1 MNDHPLKVEHHNT
14 TSDGGS
20 IASKD
25 YEDRYFQDNGFDE
38 SKEVYIGGNNLEE
51 RWESFSGSCFT
62 IGELGFGLGLN
73 FLTTMHCWLKKE
85 RSFNLDYIGIDKKIL
100 EKKNLVLLEEAFP
113 NLKKEINIFK
123 ECDVVGHNGF
133 ECISI
138 PDLKIRLILV
148 TEDVQKAI
156 NDICISNI
164 DAWFL
169 DGFDPKKN
177 PEMWTEDVL
186 KAVFDLSSSD
196 SSFSSFTSVGRI
208 RRALLEN
215 GFEVNKVPGFGTK
228 RHRIVG
234 RKFEEN
240 KKSLDIEYFDME
252 NLYKTKDDY
261 TANEIEVFI
270 DENKDQL
277 KREYIDFKYVILNPK
292 NLIGIEEFNQE
303 FFDEIDSIEN
313 KISQGSTFDTILED
327 INVDIIEVNE
337 FAPSSSKQINEDLI
351 YSKKTSKIDLIE
363 SGDNFL
369 LYNIDNQ
376 YDRAPDLNDEI
387 IKGEI
392 VELIYQKGKF
402 DYNREIIEEIQ
413 KKKFDN
419 SKFEELAG
427 SNKEYSS
434 INSIEDD
441 KLIDINSVKMLYAL
455 PVNSFALVNKE
466 DKIYLVK
473 ITGTNKNS
481 FNKTD
486 EKYLK
491 FVNSQNT
498 NNRKSILQS
507 YDQLLNDKYQV
518 QLNQK
523 TIDRVKNY
531 FK

>member
-1 MNDHPLKVEHHNT
+1 MIKKLKEMGWKKSGGFLVMAIVSLAFVFGGFGGGFSTNNQNNIAKINKTNVT
-14 TSDGGS
+14 TQEFIDYVNQSGISQEAIRDNLDNNIIEELLSGLISTTLIDLEIKDFDIS
-20 IASKD
+20 INERTILKNIK
-25 YEDRYFQDNGFDE
+25 ENKNFQDENGAFQRIKYE
-38 SKEVYIGGNNLEE
+38 KFLLSNNLSAPMFELQLKNRE
-51 RWESFSGSCFT
+51 LQKHLFDFIGAGT
-62 IGELGFGLGLN
+62 ITPN
-73 FLTTMHCWLKKE
+73 FL
-85 RSFNLDYIGIDKKIL
+85 I
-100 EKKNLVLLEEAFP
+100 EK
-113 NLKKEINIFK
+113 
-123 ECDVVGHNGF
+123 
-133 ECISI
+133 
-138 PDLKIRLILV
+138 
-148 TEDVQKAI
+148 
-156 NDICISNI
+156 
-164 DAWFL
+164 
-169 DGFDPKKN
+169 
-177 PEMWTEDVL
+177 
-186 KAVFDLSSSD
+186 
-196 SSFSSFTSVGRI
+196 
-208 RRALLEN
+208 
-215 GFEVNKVPGFGTK
+215 
-228 RHRIVG
+228 
-234 RKFEEN
+234 KFEEN
-240 KKSLDIEYFDME
+240 NKSLDIEYFDME

-337 FAPSSSKQINEDLI
+337 FAPSSNKQINEDLI
-351 YSKKTSKIDLIE
+351 YSKKASKIDLIE
-363 SGDNFL
+363 NGDNFL

-441 KLIDINSVKMLYAL
+441 ELIDINSVKMLYAL

>member
-1 MNDHPLKVEHHNT
+1 MIEKLKNLGWKQF
-14 TSDGGS
+14 GGLVLIVIII
-20 IASKD
+20 IA
-25 YEDRYFQDNGFDE
+25 F
-38 SKEVYIGGNNLEE
+38 
-51 RWESFSGSCFT
+51 
-62 IGELGFGLGLN
+62 GFGGFGGGFSTN
-73 FLTTMHCWLKKE
+73 NQNNIAKINKTNVTTQDFIDYVNQSGISQE
-85 RSFNLDYIGIDKKIL
+85 AIRDNLDNNIIEELLSGLISTTLIDL
-100 EKKNLVLLEEAFP
+100 EIK
-113 NLKKEINIFK
+113 
-123 ECDVVGHNGF
+123 D
-133 ECISI
+133 
-138 PDLKIRLILV
+138 
-148 TEDVQKAI
+148 
-156 NDICISNI
+156 
-164 DAWFL
+164 
-169 DGFDPKKN
+169 
-177 PEMWTEDVL
+177 
-186 KAVFDLSSSD
+186 FDLSINEITILKNIKENKNFHD
-196 SSFSSFTSVGRI
+196 
-208 RRALLEN
+208 EN
-215 GFEVNKVPGFGTK
+215 GTFQRIKYEKFLLSNNLSAPMFELQLKNRELQKHLFDFIGAGTITPNFLIEK
-228 RHRIVG
+228 
-234 RKFEEN
+234 KFEEN
-240 KKSLDIEYFDME
+240 NKSLDIEYFDME

-351 YSKKTSKIDLIE
+351 YSKKASKIDLIE

-419 SKFEELAG
+419 SKFEELSS

>member
-1 MNDHPLKVEHHNT
+1 MIEKLKNLGFKQLGGLVLIVIIIIAFGFGGFGGGFSTNNQNNIAKINKTNVT
-14 TSDGGS
+14 TQDFIDYVNQSGISQEAIRDNLDNNIIEELLSGLISTTLIDLEIKDFNLS
-20 IASKD
+20 INERTIFKNIKENKNFHD
-25 YEDRYFQDNGFDE
+25 ENGTFQRIKYEKFLL
-38 SKEVYIGGNNLEE
+38 SNNLSAPMFELKLKNRE
-51 RWESFSGSCFT
+51 LQKHLFDFIGAGT
-62 IGELGFGLGLN
+62 ITPN
-73 FLTTMHCWLKKE
+73 FL
-85 RSFNLDYIGIDKKIL
+85 I
-100 EKKNLVLLEEAFP
+100 EK
-113 NLKKEINIFK
+113 
-123 ECDVVGHNGF
+123 
-133 ECISI
+133 
-138 PDLKIRLILV
+138 
-148 TEDVQKAI
+148 
-156 NDICISNI
+156 
-164 DAWFL
+164 
-169 DGFDPKKN
+169 
-177 PEMWTEDVL
+177 
-186 KAVFDLSSSD
+186 
-196 SSFSSFTSVGRI
+196 
-208 RRALLEN
+208 
-215 GFEVNKVPGFGTK
+215 
-228 RHRIVG
+228 
-234 RKFEEN
+234 KFEEN
-240 KKSLDIEYFDME
+240 NKSLDIEYFDME

-261 TANEIEVFI
+261 TANEIEAFI

-351 YSKKTSKIDLIE
+351 YSKKASKIDLIE

-376 YDRAPDLNDEI
+376 YNRAPDLNDEI

-413 KKKFDN
+413 NKKFDN

-466 DKIYLVK
+466 DKIYLLK

-491 FVNSQNT
+491 FVNSENT

>member
-1 MNDHPLKVEHHNT
+1 MIEKLKNLGWKQF
-14 TSDGGS
+14 GGLVLIVIII
-20 IASKD
+20 IA
-25 YEDRYFQDNGFDE
+25 F
-38 SKEVYIGGNNLEE
+38 
-51 RWESFSGSCFT
+51 
-62 IGELGFGLGLN
+62 GFGGFGGGFSTN
-73 FLTTMHCWLKKE
+73 NQNNIAKINKTNVTTQDFIDYVNQSGISQE
-85 RSFNLDYIGIDKKIL
+85 AIRDNLDNNIIEELLSGLISTTLIDL
-100 EKKNLVLLEEAFP
+100 EIK
-113 NLKKEINIFK
+113 
-123 ECDVVGHNGF
+123 D
-133 ECISI
+133 
-138 PDLKIRLILV
+138 
-148 TEDVQKAI
+148 
-156 NDICISNI
+156 
-164 DAWFL
+164 
-169 DGFDPKKN
+169 
-177 PEMWTEDVL
+177 
-186 KAVFDLSSSD
+186 FDLSINERTILKNIKENKNFQD
-196 SSFSSFTSVGRI
+196 
-208 RRALLEN
+208 EN
-215 GFEVNKVPGFGTK
+215 GAFQRIKYEKFLLSNNLSAPMFELQLKNRELQKHLFDFIGAGTITPNFLIEK
-228 RHRIVG
+228 
-234 RKFEEN
+234 KFEEN
-240 KKSLDIEYFDME
+240 NKSLDIEYFDME
-252 NLYKTKDDY
+252 NLYKTKNDY

-327 INVDIIEVNE
+327 INVEIIEVNE

-351 YSKKTSKIDLIE
+351 YSKKASKIDLIE

-392 VELIYQKGKF
+392 LELIYQKGKF

-413 KKKFDN
+413 NKKFDN
-419 SKFEELAG
+419 LKFEELAG

-473 ITGTNKNS
+473 IIGTNKNS

-486 EKYLK
+486 EKYIK
-491 FVNSQNT
+491 FVNAQNT

-507 YDQLLNDKYQV
+507 YDQLLNTKYQV

-523 TIDRVKNY
+523 TIDRIKNY

>member
-1 MNDHPLKVEHHNT
+1 MTNKYMYFVANWKMFGDLRTLNSLDKVIKFSKNNQKNIAKINKTNVT
-14 TSDGGS
+14 TQDF
-20 IASKD
+20 ID
-25 YEDRYFQDNGFDE
+25 YVNQ
-38 SKEVYIGGNNLEE
+38 
-51 RWESFSGSCFT
+51 SGISQEA
-62 IGELGFGLGLN
+62 I
-73 FLTTMHCWLKKE
+73 
-85 RSFNLDYIGIDKKIL
+85 RDNLDNNIIEELLSGLISTTLIDL
-100 EKKNLVLLEEAFP
+100 EIK
-113 NLKKEINIFK
+113 
-123 ECDVVGHNGF
+123 D
-133 ECISI
+133 
-138 PDLKIRLILV
+138 
-148 TEDVQKAI
+148 
-156 NDICISNI
+156 
-164 DAWFL
+164 
-169 DGFDPKKN
+169 
-177 PEMWTEDVL
+177 
-186 KAVFDLSSSD
+186 FDLSINERTILKNIKENKNFHD
-196 SSFSSFTSVGRI
+196 
-208 RRALLEN
+208 EN
-215 GFEVNKVPGFGTK
+215 GTFQRIKYEKFLLSNNLSAAMFELQLKNRELQKHLFDFIGAGTITPNFLIEK
-228 RHRIVG
+228 
-234 RKFEEN
+234 KFEEN
-240 KKSLDIEYFDME
+240 NKSLDIEYFDME
-252 NLYKTKDDY
+252 NLYKTKDNY
-261 TANEIEVFI
+261 TANEIEAFI
-270 DENKDQL
+270 DKNKDQL
-277 KREYIDFKYVILNPK
+277 KREYIDFRYAILNPK

-303 FFDEIDSIEN
+303 FFDKIDSIED
-313 KISQGSTFDTILED
+313 KISKELTFETILED

-337 FAPSSSKQINEDLI
+337 FAPSSNKQINEDLI
-351 YSKKTSKIDLIE
+351 YSKKASKIDLIE

-419 SKFEELAG
+419 SRFEELAG

-455 PVNSFALVNKE
+455 PINSFALVNKE
-466 DKIYLVK
+466 DNIYLVK

-507 YDQLLNDKYQV
+507 YDQLLNNKYQV

-523 TIDRVKNY
+523 TIDRLKNY